1 MANVMFIFPGQGS
14 QYKGMGKDLVEK
26 SKSAQEVYE
35 RASSVLGYDISELS
49 FNDKRNEIN
58 LTKFTQPVLMTH
70 QIACYEYFS
79 ELSDNDPNPMLLAG
93 HSLGEYTAL
102 VISGSISFEE
112 GLELVSERGRLMS
125 EHGSGSMLAMPFM
138 KEETENI
145 INQSNCEVATVNQ
158 MKQTVVG
165 GSDEDIAELENKLLK
180 DYPRKKS
187 IKLKTEGAFHTS
199 LMMKAADEFK
209 ECLVETEFKEMN
221 APVLSNFSSEP
232 HNIDG
237 SKSQELLYNQ
247 LFKPVNWLGCMQT
260 ASRMEIEIIIEFGG
274 GIGEGTSPN
283 EKRPNLEGITKKN
296 FRNLKSEVIYLPAI
310 NASTIEE
317 SSKSNY
323 Q

>member
-1 MANVMFIFPGQGS
+1 
-14 QYKGMGKDLVEK
+14 
-26 SKSAQEVYE
+26 
-35 RASSVLGYDISELS
+35 
-49 FNDKRNEIN
+49 
-58 LTKFTQPVLMTH
+58 
-70 QIACYEYFS
+70 
-79 ELSDNDPNPMLLAG
+79 
-93 HSLGEYTAL
+93 
-102 VISGSISFEE
+102 
-112 GLELVSERGRLMS
+112 
-125 EHGSGSMLAMPFM
+125 
-138 KEETENI
+138 
-145 INQSNCEVATVNQ
+145 
-158 MKQTVVG
+158 
-165 GSDEDIAELENKLLK
+165 
-180 DYPRKKS
+180 
-187 IKLKTEGAFHTS
+187 
-199 LMMKAADEFK
+199 MMKAADEFK

-221 APVLSNFSSEP
+221 APVLSNFSTEP

-317 SSKSNY
+317 ASKSNY

>member
-49 FNDKRNEIN
+49 FNDKHNEIN

-165 GSDEDIAELENKLLK
+165 GSDAVSYTHLTL
-180 DYPRKKS
+180 P
-187 IKLKTEGAFHTS
+187 T
-199 LMMKAADEFK
+199 KA
-209 ECLVETEFKEMN
+209 
-221 APVLSNFSSEP
+221 
-232 HNIDG
+232 
-237 SKSQELLYNQ
+237 
-247 LFKPVNWLGCMQT
+247 
-260 ASRMEIEIIIEFGG
+260 
-274 GIGEGTSPN
+274 
-283 EKRPNLEGITKKN
+283 
-296 FRNLKSEVIYLPAI
+296 
-310 NASTIEE
+310 
-317 SSKSNY
+317 
-323 Q
+323 